1 MDAVEEDYFNADDEE
16 VPLEPLPVELES
28 EKPLELKRRRPS
40 EEDDDELLQI
50 AQRSPQKGMS

>member
-16 VPLEPLPVELES
+16 VPAELLPVELES